1 MDTLPPGNIFDL
13 AENLNNNKKSTT
25 TEQSSTPKQLQEE
38 VSVEDLSLPHK
49 QIENLQKSTTAT
61 SSSSA
66 VSSIISNSSSL
77 NSLSDSKISQNAIDM
92 LAQLFPQRKRAVLE
106 LVLKRCDS
114 DLVKAIENISTSYKD
129 YQEDV
134 EDARIVEKLETKE
147 TNIMKSAFKP
157 VYSSGNMVSL
167 EN

>member
-25 TEQSSTPKQLQEE
+25 TEQSSTPKQPQEE

-49 QIENLQKSTTAT
+49 QIENLQKSTAT

-66 VSSIISNSSSL
+66 VSSIISSS
-77 NSLSDSKISQNAIDM
+77 SLSDSKISQNAIDM

-129 YQEDV
+129 HQEDV